1 MSEAQVP
8 ADNSCHVKLDHL
20 MKKFDNLVAVDDFS
34 LEISRGEF
42 ITFLGPS
49 GSGKTTTLNMVA
61 GFLEPTEGE
70 IYVDGEPMAYKPP
83 HKRDVGMVFQNYA
96 LFPHMTVFDNIAF
109 PLKIR
114 RLPKSEIVQK
124 VKDALALVRL
134 PGHEDRYPHQLS
146 GGQQQRIA
154 LARAVVFEPS
164 VLLMDEPLGSLDK
177 KLREYMQLEVKHI
190 QQNIGITVI
199 YVTHDQSEALTMS
212 ERIVVMD
219 YGKVQQVGVPED
231 LYERPANR
239 FVADFIGETN
249 LLQASVQTVDGET
262 ATLVTEKGVQMRIP
276 ASSGLSPGETVHL
289 ALRPER
295 IFFVDEERPGI
306 NIQVGVVEETIY
318 LGELIRY
325 IVMLGEGERLQLKQP
340 NRLGIRRY
348 RTGDQVRVGW
358 KIEDIRVV

>member
-1 MSEAQVP
+1 MSRAPVP
-8 ADNSCHVKLDHL
+8 ADDSCHVKLDRL
-20 MKKFDNLVAVDDFS
+20 TKAFGDVVAVDEFS
-34 LEISRGEF
+34 LDIARGEF
-42 ITFLGPS
+42 VTLLGPS

-61 GFLEPTEGE
+61 GFLEPTQGE
-70 IYVDGEPMAYKPP
+70 IYIDGEPMAFKPP
-83 HKRDVGMVFQNYA
+83 HKRGVGMVFQNYA

-114 RLPKSEIVQK
+114 RVPKSEVVDK
-124 VKDALALVRL
+124 VKGALELVRL

-154 LARAVVFEPS
+154 LARAVVFNPS
-164 VLLMDEPLGSLDK
+164 VLLMDEPLGALDK

-190 QQNIGITVI
+190 QESIGITVI

-219 YGKVQQVGVPED
+219 HGVVQQVGVPED

-249 LLQASVQTVDGET
+249 LLQASVEAVSQAYAT
-262 ATLVTEKGVQMRIP
+262 ANTSKGVRLRIP
-276 ASSGLSPGETVHL
+276 AATDLSPGRKVYL

-295 IFFVDEERPGI
+295 IFFAEEEQSGI
-306 NIQVGVVEETIY
+306 NSQVGVVEETIY
-318 LGELIRY
+318 LGEVIRY
-325 IVMLGEGERLQLKQP
+325 VVVIGEGERLQLKQP
-340 NRLGIRRY
+340 NRLGVRRH
-348 RTGDQVRVGW
+348 RAGDQVRIGW
-358 KIEDIRVV
+358 KIDDTRVL